1 MLTGLYYIMPSSR
14 YEVIPAV
21 LDIVTQLHPKSILDI
36 GIGTG
41 KYGMLF
47 REYLDVWDISKPY
60 KKKGLYLIGIEAF
73 AEYDNPIW
81 QVYDKVVIEDVR
93 NLATD
98 SASLMFMEKI
108 KVSFD
113 LLFMGDVIE
122 HFEKEEAKHIIGKLN
137 HKHIVIVTPLN
148 VLKQEAVYNNEF
160 EIHRSEWKHQDFPNL
175 EHKIIGNQQIF
186 YG

>member
-1 MLTGLYYIMPSSR
+1 MPSSR
-14 YEVIPAV
+14 YDAIPFV
-21 LDIVTQLHPKSILDI
+21 LDLVVQYQPKSILDI

-47 REYLDVWDISKPY
+47 REYLDIWNVDKPY
-60 KKKGLYLIGIEAF
+60 KKRSLYLIGIEAF
-73 AEYDNPIW
+73 AEYDNPVW

-93 NLATD
+93 NLA
-98 SASLMFMEKI
+98 SNNASLLFMDKI
-108 KVSFD
+108 KVNFD

-137 HKHIVIVTPLN
+137 HKHIIIVTPLT
-148 VLKQEAVYNNEF
+148 VLEQGMVYNNEF

-175 EHKIIGNQQIF
+175 EHRIIGNTQVF